1 MKTAHTHT
9 QLWGAEVLQ
18 PLFSRAPLTA
28 SAVSDGGGNRA
39 AGRWRREEEG
49 WRDGGSQPGR
59 LDRLWAVTLQLNE
72 PTLPG

>member
-1 MKTAHTHT
+1 MHTHA

-39 AGRWRREEEG
+39 AGRWRREEEDG
-49 WRDGGSQPGR
+49 GGSQPGR

>member
-1 MKTAHTHT
+1 M
-9 QLWGAEVLQ
+9 
-18 PLFSRAPLTA
+18 FSRAPLTA